1 VPELTRLLGRN
12 VYPLPPVVSYGDMG
26 MSIANPVQA
35 TYAPAQAL
43 LTLLQERLSGEVA
56 AIHAA
61 ALELLS
67 GQQGPAPGAVRMSI
81 NVEPKDASEQHQES
95 PAATYSASCWDH
107 TYACG
112 KSESGYIMCTVQICM
127 YT

>member
-1 VPELTRLLGRN
+1 
-12 VYPLPPVVSYGDMG
+12 M
-26 MSIANPVQA
+26 
-35 TYAPAQAL
+35 
-43 LTLLQERLSGEVA
+43 LQERLSGEVA

-67 GQQGPAPGAVRMSI
+67 GQQGTPPSAVRMSI
-81 NVEPKDASEQHQES
+81 NVEPEPT
-95 PAATYSASCWDH
+95 PAPDREPVAANRSATCWDH

-112 KSESGYIMCTVQICM
+112 KSESGYIMCTVHICM

>member
-1 VPELTRLLGRN
+1 
-12 VYPLPPVVSYGDMG
+12 MG

-43 LTLLQERLSGEVA
+43 LTMLQERLSGEVA

-61 ALELLS
+61 ALDLLS
-67 GQQGPAPGAVRMSI
+67 GQQGPAPSAVRMSI
-81 NVEPKDASEQHQES
+81 NVEPQGVPEPGQD
-95 PAATYSASCWDH
+95 PPVATYSASCWDH

>member
-1 VPELTRLLGRN
+1 MSVT
-12 VYPLPPVVSYGDMG
+12 LPDPTQS
-26 MSIANPVQA
+26 

-61 ALELLS
+61 ALEMLS
-67 GQQGPAPGAVRMSI
+67 GQQGTAPGAVRMSI
-81 NVEPKDASEQHQES
+81 SVEPEITPEPGREAV
-95 PAATYSASCWDH
+95 AANRSATCWDH

-112 KSESGYIMCTVQICM
+112 KSESGYIMCTVHICM
-127 YT
+127 HS

>member
-1 VPELTRLLGRN
+1 
-12 VYPLPPVVSYGDMG
+12 
-26 MSIANPVQA
+26 MSMPMSNPVQA
-35 TYAPAQAL
+35 TYAPAQTL

-67 GQQGPAPGAVRMSI
+67 GQQGPAPSALRLSI
-81 NVEPKDASEQHQES
+81 NVEPGEATEPHPE
-95 PAATYSASCWDH
+95 PGPATYAATCWDH

-112 KSESGYIMCTVQICM
+112 KSESGYIMCTVHICM

>member
-1 VPELTRLLGRN
+1 MSVT
-12 VYPLPPVVSYGDMG
+12 LPGST
-26 MSIANPVQA
+26 QA

-67 GQQGPAPGAVRMSI
+67 GQQGTAPSAVRMSI
-81 NVEPKDASEQHQES
+81 NVEPEIS
-95 PAATYSASCWDH
+95 PEPGRDGAAANRSAACWDH

-112 KSESGYIMCTVQICM
+112 KSESGYIMCTVHICM
-127 YT
+127 QT

>member
-1 VPELTRLLGRN
+1 MSVT
-12 VYPLPPVVSYGDMG
+12 LPGSTQ
-26 MSIANPVQA
+26 S

-43 LTLLQERLSGEVA
+43 LSMLQERLSGEVA

-61 ALELLS
+61 ALEMLS
-67 GQQGPAPGAVRMSI
+67 GQQGTAPSAVRMSI
-81 NVEPKDASEQHQES
+81 NVEPEGDQGSGQEPELANRS
-95 PAATYSASCWDH
+95 ATCWDH

-112 KSESGYIMCTVQICM
+112 KSTTGYIMCTVHVCM

>member
-1 VPELTRLLGRN
+1 MTVTAPGPT
-12 VYPLPPVVSYGDMG
+12 
-26 MSIANPVQA
+26 QA

-43 LTLLQERLSGEVA
+43 LSMLQERLSGEVA

-61 ALELLS
+61 ALEMLS
-67 GQQGPAPGAVRMSI
+67 GQQGAAPSALRMSI
-81 NVEPKDASEQHQES
+81 TVEPEIEPE
-95 PAATYSASCWDH
+95 PARQPLAANRSTTCWDH

-112 KSESGYIMCTVQICM
+112 KSESGYIMCTVHICM

>member
-1 VPELTRLLGRN
+1 MSVT
-12 VYPLPPVVSYGDMG
+12 LPDST
-26 MSIANPVQA
+26 QA

-61 ALELLS
+61 ALEMLS
-67 GQQGPAPGAVRMSI
+67 GQQGTAPSAVRMSI
-81 NVEPKDASEQHQES
+81 NVEPEIS
-95 PAATYSASCWDH
+95 PEPGREGVAANRSATCWDH

-112 KSESGYIMCTVQICM
+112 KSESGYIMCTVHICM
-127 YT
+127 QT